1 MAMKTY
7 LIVANGLWPEEVVWR
22 PLVQQATHLI
32 ACDGAAKQCLDHHL
46 SINTVIGDMDSLS
59 KEVQQKLLQHSS
71 TQFILQEGQENND
84 LVKAIKWSVNQG
96 ADQIEVFGI
105 EGGDLAH
112 QFAAILALCEVP
124 SNTRLH
130 TTESTIQLLR
140 KSGYKNSSIEKNTA
154 FSLFAI
160 NLVKGINLTGAKWN
174 LDKKELRPGTQGLH
188 NQVEEDCLDIEYS
201 SGQLLLFLDR

>member
-7 LIVANGLWPEEVVWR
+7 LIVANGLWPDEVVWG

-59 KEVQQKLLQHSS
+59 EEVQQKLLQHPS

-140 KSGYKNSSIEKNTA
+140 KSGYKNSSIERNTV

>member
-7 LIVANGLWPEEVVWR
+7 LIVANGLWPDEVVWG

-140 KSGYKNSSIEKNTA
+140 KSGYKNSSIERNTV

-188 NQVEEDCLDIEYS
+188 NQVEEDCLNIEYS